1 MSSIERRLEEIF
13 NIYQGFMSWDME
25 AAAHMY
31 KKHWTGCAQDY
42 PDLTV
47 EQLVSLMLDGM
58 EVPDVN
64 PQTWGRA

>member
-1 MSSIERRLEEIF
+1 MSVKKARIKA
-13 NIYQGFMSWDME
+13 IYSQLVEWELDAAVHMLTGMMWDV
-25 AAAHMY
+25 ALR
-31 KKHWTGCAQDY
+31 DY
-42 PDLTV
+42 PDLTA